1 MFITNATYQITV
13 PNRVSTLYDQTYTIK
28 TAASAPST
36 VIAYHVSLDGLGVP
50 DPKRRFTA
58 YPVTD
63 GGIDT
68 GFRMQPRQ
76 LTWTMFLNETT
87 EAAFDAARDQLCRVF
102 LPYDRAHTLK
112 ITTPRGYT
120 RWLDVYV
127 DGSIDI
133 DQRNQE
139 GYTAIVKVPLYAP
152 DPIFYDP
159 TQLTHTITP
168 TASPANAT
176 IVYAGTWHSWP
187 VVKLTGELAN
197 PVLTLRVVTA
207 VGDWYYYLNFYGHTI
222 PAGDIYTIDLA
233 PGAKT
238 AVNNAGASVLGYC
251 IDVASLS
258 QWRLWAYPIEAA
270 SGQNFI
276 ELTYTAKG
284 AAAKVEILYY
294 NRYIAV

>member
-13 PNRVSTLYDQTYTIK
+13 PNKVNTLDDQTYTIK

-68 GFRMQPRQ
+68 GFRLQPRQ

-87 EAAFDAARDQLCRVF
+87 EAAFDAAKDQLCRVF
-102 LPYDRAHTLK
+102 MPLDRPHTLK
-112 ITTPRGYT
+112 VTTPSGAT
-120 RWLDVYV
+120 RYLSVYV
-127 DGSIDI
+127 NGALDI

-139 GYTAIVKVPLYAP
+139 GCTAIVRVPLYAP

-159 TQLTHTITP
+159 TQLTHTINP
-168 TASPANAT
+168 TASPASSS
-176 IVYAGTWHSWP
+176 IMYAGTWHSWP
-187 VVKLTGELAN
+187 VVKLTGSMTNA
-197 PVLTLRVVTA
+197 VLTLRVVNA
-207 VGDWYYYLNFYGHTI
+207 AGDWYYYIDFSGHTI

-233 PGAKT
+233 PGRKT
-238 AVNNAGASVLGYC
+238 AKNNAGASVLNYC
-251 IDVASLS
+251 ANIGSLA

-270 SGQNFI
+270 SGQNYVD
-276 ELTYTAKG
+276 LTYTAKT
-284 AAAKVEILYY
+284 AAAKVEVLYY
-294 NRYIAV
+294 NRYIAL